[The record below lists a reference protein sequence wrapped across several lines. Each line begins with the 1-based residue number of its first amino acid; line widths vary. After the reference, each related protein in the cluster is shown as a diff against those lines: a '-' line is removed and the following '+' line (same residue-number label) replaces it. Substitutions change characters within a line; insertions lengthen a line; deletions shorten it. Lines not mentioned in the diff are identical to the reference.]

1 MEDEIR
7 INGTLVW
14 YYAYCPREAW
24 LMSRQMTPDE
34 DDENVVIGRFLHEN
48 RQPRG
53 RKEVEVAHS
62 KLDVVRRESGTLVVT
77 EVKKSGRSLKGA
89 RMQVLFYLREL
100 KNRGIE
106 AEGELVVPEERRVER
121 VVLTEEDR
129 AKIEETVEELR
140 ALLRRETPP
149 PAKRIPACKRCATG
163 NIAGREVRGR
173 DVGEK
178 RIPVFRRA
186 IATKGQHV
194 SVREPGRNEV
204 PSCGEYSRDLFV
216 RRGGP
221 DQKSFGILLPERDP
235 PSHF

>member
-1 MEDEIR
+1 MEEEIR

-14 YYAYCPREAW
+14 YYTYCPREAW

-121 VVLTEEDR
+121 VVLTDEDR

-149 PAKRIPACKRCATG
+149 PAKRIPACKRCAY
-163 NIAGREVRGR
+163 
-173 DVGEK
+173 
-178 RIPVFRRA
+178 
-186 IATKGQHV
+186 
-194 SVREPGRNEV
+194 
-204 PSCGEYSRDLFV
+204 GEYCWA
-216 RRGGP
+216 
-221 DQKSFGILLPERDP
+221 
-235 PSHF
+235 

>member
-1 MEDEIR
+1 MEEEIR

-14 YYAYCPREAW
+14 YYTYCPREAW

-48 RQPRG
+48 RHPRG

-149 PAKRIPACKRCATG
+149 PAKRIPACKRCAY
-163 NIAGREVRGR
+163 A
-173 DVGEK
+173 
-178 RIPVFRRA
+178 
-186 IATKGQHV
+186 
-194 SVREPGRNEV
+194 
-204 PSCGEYSRDLFV
+204 EYCWA
-216 RRGGP
+216 
-221 DQKSFGILLPERDP
+221 
-235 PSHF
+235 

>member
-1 MEDEIR
+1 MEEEIR

-14 YYAYCPREAW
+14 YYTYCPREAW

-149 PAKRIPACKRCATG
+149 PAQRIPACKRCAY
-163 NIAGREVRGR
+163 
-173 DVGEK
+173 
-178 RIPVFRRA
+178 
-186 IATKGQHV
+186 
-194 SVREPGRNEV
+194 
-204 PSCGEYSRDLFV
+204 GEYCWA
-216 RRGGP
+216 
-221 DQKSFGILLPERDP
+221 
-235 PSHF
+235 